1 MNFTGSVLV
10 NTMKELILHGVFPEL
25 LFLCNIYFLTGLVGV
40 LSSVVSLGSFGIGIM
55 LIEYLYY
62 EFGLS
67 VLVRCRGCV
76 GGKVGTLSRAV
87 LCSALLGV
95 SKNVLVGL
103 TI

>member
-1 MNFTGSVLV
+1 MNFTGLVLV

-25 LFLCNIYFLTGLVGV
+25 LCLCNVSFLTGFAGV
-40 LSSVVSLGSFGIGIM
+40 LSSVVSSGSFGIGTM
-55 LIEYLYY
+55 LIQYLYC

-67 VLVRCRGCV
+67 VLVRCRGSV
-76 GGKVGTLSRAV
+76 GGKVGALSRAV
-87 LCSALLGV
+87 LCSVFLGV